1 VSGDWGSVLTDDG
14 VRIAYRVDG
23 PDDAPVLLLIHSL
36 GLDCSMWEPQVEA
49 LSSALRVVRYDG
61 RGHGRSDAPAGEYT
75 VERLGQDALA
85 VLDALD
91 VERAHVCGLS
101 MGGVVAL
108 WLAVSR
114 PERIG
119 RAVFANTAAKVG
131 TPESWAGLM
140 AALGGGMT
148 PGLRDGTVGLF
159 LSAGYRAALADVA
172 QRIAHSIESTPIAG
186 YVGCCAALRDADLR
200 YLASTVEA
208 RSLVIGGELDEATP
222 PALVEDLHAAIVPSE
237 LMVIPGVA
245 HLSNLEATALFNRRL
260 LEHLTRL

>member
-1 VSGDWGSVLTDDG
+1 MNGDWRTVVADDG
-14 VRIAYRVDG
+14 ARIAFRVDG
-23 PDDAPVLLLIHSL
+23 PEDAPVALFIHSL
-36 GLDCSMWEPQVEA
+36 GLDSSMWDAQVEGLA
-49 LSSALRVVRYDG
+49 SRLRIVRYDS

-75 VERLGQDALA
+75 VERLGLDALA

-108 WLAVSR
+108 WLATYR

-131 TPESWAGLM
+131 APESWAGLI

-148 PGLRDGTVGLF
+148 PKLRDGTVGLF
-159 LSAGYRAALADVA
+159 LSAEYRAAHPEVA
-172 QRIAHSIESTPIAG
+172 LRIGRLIERTAIAG
-186 YVGCCAALRDADLR
+186 YIGCCAALRDADMR
-200 YLASTVEA
+200 HMASTIEA

-222 PALVEDLHAAIVPSE
+222 PALAEDLHAAIVPSE

-245 HLSNLEATALFNRRL
+245 HLSNLEATELFNRRA
-260 LEHLTRL
+260 LEHMLRA